1 MASQPGTA
9 GPSPAGTER
18 GTGPAVP
25 ALLAVLLRRGTGRDD
40 LGRLVAGRAGPDD
53 GAKVRKGS
61 CPHARFS
68 LPATVTVLTRE
79 ILTVEAERGVVH
91 DERRTRH

>member
-1 MASQPGTA
+1 
-9 GPSPAGTER
+9 
-18 GTGPAVP
+18 
-25 ALLAVLLRRGTGRDD
+25 
-40 LGRLVAGRAGPDD
+40 
-53 GAKVRKGS
+53 
-61 CPHARFS
+61 